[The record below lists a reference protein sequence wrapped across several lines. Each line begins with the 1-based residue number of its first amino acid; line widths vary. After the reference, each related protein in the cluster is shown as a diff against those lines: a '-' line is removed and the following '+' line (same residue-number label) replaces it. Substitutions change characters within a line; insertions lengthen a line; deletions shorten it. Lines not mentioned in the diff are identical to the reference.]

1 LDWSLVERIQKCSL
15 NLVDVIDHLLDFAQ
29 INSKAQSR
37 KPLKDQ
43 HSLEDV
49 KVEASGTSSS
59 WVSLARTTE
68 AIVDAVFYSHYFSNR
83 DRTRPHVDLA
93 IDLSPRSA
101 IHCVISVGAW
111 KRLCTNIVNNALKY
125 TPEGHVK
132 VSLDVEENEAGET
145 HAYLTVADTGIG
157 ISPEFLRDSLFK
169 SFAQEDSLAIGTGLG
184 MSLVAQLLKEF
195 KGKIDVQSK
204 KGAGTT
210 VVVKVPVKIPP
221 KTDSEHPDGETKS
234 NPVCLDCSVGY
245 FEPRGNPDGTT
256 DNHRVLSEAVK
267 KTLQDLGVVVCS
279 PESAAAIAIL
289 EEDFA
294 NLHGD
299 HRTNAQRWLVLC
311 ESFASAT
318 RLRERFHQDKS
329 LEFVPQPYGPE
340 RLATAIRALCG
351 SDPAPTVDHTK
362 ENDQCPGASDDT
374 TEPLRSMIESSFS
387 ALPSPPLDITLEH
400 LNLTMPDTVAAQ
412 DAPCPAPPAVED
424 IPERETL
431 DFTEPTT
438 VPVAVEKPASSSPD
452 NTYSTAEIKQQH
464 ESLLL
469 LLVDDNVCTTYQ
481 RCIEKATPLTKYHSP
496 SI

>member
-1 LDWSLVERIQKCSL
+1 LDWSLVEQIQKCSL

-29 INSKAQSR
+29 INSKVQAR

-49 KVEASGTSSS
+49 KVEVESTSSS
-59 WVSLARTTE
+59 WISLARTTE

-101 IHCVISVGAW
+101 IHCEISVGAW

-132 VSLDVEENEAGET
+132 VSLDVTQNEAEET
-145 HAYLTVADTGIG
+145 HAVFTVSDTGIG
-157 ISPEFLRDSLFK
+157 MSPGFLKDSLFK

-184 MSLVAQLLKEF
+184 MSLVAQLVKEF
-195 KGKIDVQSK
+195 RGKIDVKSK
-204 KGAGTT
+204 KSQGTMM
-210 VVVKVPVKIPP
+210 VVTIPL
-221 KTDSEHPDGETKS
+221 KTHGEDPDGETKP
-234 NPVCLDCSVGY
+234 NPVCVGCSVGY
-245 FEPRGNPDGTT
+245 FEPSANQDETSG
-256 DNHRVLSEAVK
+256 NHRVLTEAVK

-289 EEDFA
+289 EEDFV

-299 HRTNAQRWLVLC
+299 HRTDAQRWLVLC

-318 RLRERFHQDKS
+318 RLRERFHQDES
-329 LEFVPQPYGPE
+329 VEFVPQPYGPE
-340 RLATAIRALCG
+340 RLATAIGILCASG
-351 SDPAPTVDHTK
+351 PAQVVDHTND
-362 ENDQCPGASDDT
+362 NDQCPGASMDEPA
-374 TEPLRSMIESSFS
+374 EPLRSAIESSLS

-400 LNLTMPDTVAAQ
+400 LNLAMPDAVAVQ
-412 DAPCPAPPAVED
+412 EAPVPPAAVHL
-424 IPERETL
+424 PEREIL
-431 DFTEPTT
+431 DFTEQTPI
-438 VPVAVEKPASSSPD
+438 VVAVQKPASSSSD

-469 LLVDDNVCTTYQ
+469 LLVDDNVCITCHRFLERQ
-481 RCIEKATPLTKYHSP
+481 DH
-496 SI
+496 